1 MNSSEAEA
9 DVTAVQQPF
18 TATVANRPP
27 QDRGPVR
34 TRPSAEI
41 NVSTS
46 APEFE
51 YLRHPP
57 RATITFLHP
66 GYADGENVLMIV
78 STPDHP
84 SGGLHHGLALDMCS
98 IVADNKTG
106 YFSLAADGNAIQL
119 DRNDVL
125 AAGSYFFIVQ
135 HPHAHLVDG
144 ASDPAKPYK
153 WPVVTNFRDW
163 QFTQLPEWWRL
174 PDDALTQPSPLD
186 GYSQSSYAQTIHAR
200 DVFCRVSQHRTGV
213 EIAHLCPE
221 SETAWFARNN
231 MYAYKQRYA
240 NDPSYVLKDPANL
253 LLLRSDIHK
262 AFDKERRFV
271 FYPKAADRS
280 LTLHTLLLDSDL
292 TPIYHNIK
300 IHQIDD
306 CSREFVFVRFAW
318 AVLPLLTPFLLQQ
331 TPRLIATYDGNK
343 RVYLTEDNQKGLQD
357 RAKEAYA
364 SRSMSRSVS
373 PQKRQRTNDNG
384 LVGDG
389 EGEIEDSSLEEL
401 GKRDLKRLKREE
413 EEGQEMRGRKRRRHS
428 SCSHGSQHHSFS
440 NSLSDILIPIPQPK
454 TPPPNHPDDADV
466 LRQRGLKRQREMNS
480 DIITSQEDRL
490 WRMTEVEGMD
500 SGLLEELAEH
510 GIEVIDDDNDCIND
524 SNEDAL

>member
-1 MNSSEAEA
+1 MNFVPMSSS
-9 DVTAVQQPF
+9 
-18 TATVANRPP
+18 
-27 QDRGPVR
+27 GPVR
-34 TRPSAEI
+34 TRPCAEI

-57 RATITFLHP
+57 SARITFLHP
-66 GYADGENVLMIV
+66 GYADGENVLMVV
-78 STPDHP
+78 SAPDHP

-98 IVADNKTG
+98 IAADNKTG
-106 YFSLAADGNAIQL
+106 YFSLTADGNAIQL

-125 AAGSYFFIVQ
+125 TAGSYFFLVP
-135 HPHAHLVDG
+135 HPHAHLVG
-144 ASDPAKPYK
+144 GVSDPAKPYK
-153 WPVVTNFRDW
+153 WPVMTNFRDW
-163 QFTQLPEWWRL
+163 QFPTQLPEWWLL
-174 PDDALTQPSPLD
+174 PDHALTQPSPLD
-186 GYSQSSYAQTIHAR
+186 GHSQSSYAQTIHAR
-200 DVFCRVSQHRTGV
+200 DVFCRVSQHRTGM

-262 AFDKERRFV
+262 AFDKQRRFV

-300 IHQIDD
+300 IHQIDN

-318 AVLPLLTPFLLQQ
+318 AVLPLLTPFLLPQ

-343 RVYLTEDNQKGLQD
+343 RVYLTEDNQMGLQD
-357 RAKEAYA
+357 RAKVAYA
-364 SRSMSRSVS
+364 SRSISRSVS

-384 LVGDG
+384 LLGDG
-389 EGEIEDSSLEEL
+389 EGEAEDSRLGEL
-401 GKRDLKRLKREE
+401 GKGEWEREE
-413 EEGQEMRGRKRRRHS
+413 EEGQELRGRKQRRHS
-428 SCSHGSQHHSFS
+428 SLSHRSQHHYFS
-440 NSLSDILIPIPQPK
+440 NSFSDIPTPIPQPE
-454 TPPPNHPDDADV
+454 TPPPIHPDDANI
-466 LRQRGLKRQREMNS
+466 LRQRGLERQREMNS
-480 DIITSQEDRL
+480 DIIALQEDRL
-490 WRMTEVEGMD
+490 WRMKRVEGID
-500 SGLLEELAEH
+500 SGLLEELAQH
-510 GIEVIDDDNDCIND
+510 GIEVIDNNNDCID
-524 SNEDAL
+524 D